1 MNILEWYKKLSD
13 EDKKHLTIYC
23 IYNEIYS
30 SAYNNDFEISDDE
43 AMTIQEKSYDL
54 YINDDYGHLSS
65 QEIAYFLTDCYSKDN
80 SFLEKLED
88 YDDYIILEAIEDYN
102 MNFYK
107 EKDDEISLW
116 KSKYWNSY

>member
-1 MNILEWYKKLSD
+1 MNILERYKLLSE

-30 SAYNNDFEISDDE
+30 SAQNNEYKISDDD
-43 AMTIQEKSYDL
+43 AISIQEKTYDL
-54 YINDDYGHLSS
+54 YINDEYGHLSS

-88 YDDYIILEAIEDYN
+88 FDDYIILEAIENYDI
-102 MNFYK
+102 NFYK
-107 EKDDEISLW
+107 DDELEL
-116 KSKYWNSY
+116 